1 MATEGDRDSTNRSS
15 RTRILFAS
23 ALELAIYII
32 PLIIIITIHFS
43 EFQQTLHWIGRLD
56 VSAERDQSADQLR
69 QMDIKAAA
77 EAQAAQAAFFGQLT
91 SPEVLGLAFAAA
103 LSTLSFLLTQTTP
116 LVGFLLR
123 NSSGSIAS
131 KLFPMLGE
139 TRKGLEDPP
148 ASV

>member
-1 MATEGDRDSTNRSS
+1 
-15 RTRILFAS
+15 
-23 ALELAIYII
+23 
-32 PLIIIITIHFS
+32 
-43 EFQQTLHWIGRLD
+43 
-56 VSAERDQSADQLR
+56 
-69 QMDIKAAA
+69 MDIKAAA